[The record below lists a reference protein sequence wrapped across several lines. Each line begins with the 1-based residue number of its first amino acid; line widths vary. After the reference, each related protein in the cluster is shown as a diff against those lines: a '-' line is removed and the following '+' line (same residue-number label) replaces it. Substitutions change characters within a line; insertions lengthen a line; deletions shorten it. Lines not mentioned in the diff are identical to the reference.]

1 MGVRELRLKLN
12 AGLHAGVSALLLL
25 LPGLMMAG
33 STEISLGRFDGDPLS
48 LPIGWQIIQLEKHVA
63 PTQYRS
69 VYWDGVH
76 AIESQANRSMAL
88 LGRKVDVDLT
98 TTPILCWRWRVEDVL
113 KKADMKRRQ
122 GDDYA
127 ARVYLAFALPSE
139 ALSFTDKAAL
149 SVARALFGDRV
160 PDAAINYVWDNRHPI
175 DTRMPNAYT
184 DRAQMIVR
192 RTGSNEVGRWVT
204 ERVDVREDVIRAF
217 GSDKAKPILLA
228 IASDADNT
236 GEKVR
241 AGFADLHFVGKN
253 DACNF

>member
-1 MGVRELRLKLN
+1 MCCIFRANLR
-12 AGLHAGVSALLLL
+12 ASVSALLLCFPVL
-25 LPGLMMAG
+25 VLAG
-33 STEISLGRFDGDPLS
+33 VAEVSVGRFDTELAA
-48 LPIGWQIIQLEKHVA
+48 LPTAWQVIQLEKNVS
-63 PTQYRS
+63 PTQYRPL
-69 VYWDGVH
+69 YWDGVH
-76 AIESQANRSMAL
+76 AIEAQANRSMAL

-98 TTPILCWRWRVEDVL
+98 STPVLCWRWRTEDVL

-127 ARVYLAFALPSE
+127 ARVYIAFALPAD

-175 DTRMPNAYT
+175 DTRMSNAYT

-192 RTGSNEVGRWVT
+192 RAGHTDVGRWVT
-204 ERVDVREDVIRAF
+204 ERVDVRDDVIRAF
-217 GSDKAKPILLA
+217 GSDKARPILVA
-228 IASDADNT
+228 IASDTDNT

>member
-1 MGVRELRLKLN
+1 MCWMCRAKLCTSV
-12 AGLHAGVSALLLL
+12 AALLLYFPAL
-25 LPGLMMAG
+25 VMAG
-33 STEISLGRFDGDPLS
+33 VAEVSVGRFETDLTA
-48 LPIGWQIIQLEKHVA
+48 LPPAWQIIQLEKNVS
-63 PTQYRS
+63 PTQYRPL
-69 VYWDGVH
+69 YWDGVY

-98 TTPILCWRWRVEDVL
+98 ATPVLCWRWRAEDVL

-127 ARVYLAFALPSE
+127 ARVYIAFALPAD

-175 DTRMPNAYT
+175 DTRMFNAYT

-192 RTGSNEVGRWVT
+192 RTGNAEVGRWVT
-204 ERVDVREDVIRAF
+204 ERVDVRDDVIRAF
-217 GSDKAKPILLA
+217 GSDKARPILVA
-228 IASDADNT
+228 IASDTDNT

-253 DACNF
+253 DTCNF

>member
-1 MGVRELRLKLN
+1 MGVPLLDLRLHPWLR
-12 AGLHAGVSALLLL
+12 AGVSALLLVL
-25 LPGLMMAG
+25 SGLVVAG
-33 STEISLGRFDGDPLS
+33 STEVSLGRFDGEPPF
-48 LPIGWQIIQLEKHVA
+48 LPKGWQIIQLEKNVA

-69 VYWDGVH
+69 AYWDGVH
-76 AIESQANRSMAL
+76 AIESLANRSMAL

-139 ALSFTDKAAL
+139 ALSFADKAAL
-149 SVARALFGDRV
+149 SVARALFGDRL
-160 PDAAINYVWDNRHPI
+160 PDAAINYVWDNRHPV

-204 ERVDVREDVIRAF
+204 ERVDVRDDVMRAF
-217 GSDKAKPILLA
+217 GSDKARPILLA
-228 IASDADNT
+228 IASDTDNT

-241 AGFADLHFVGKN
+241 AGFADLHFVGKD

>member
-1 MGVRELRLKLN
+1 MGVRVLRLRLN
-12 AGLHAGVSALLLL
+12 AVLRSGVSAVLLI
-25 LPGLMMAG
+25 LPMLVTAG
-33 STEISLGRFDGDPLS
+33 STELSIGRFDADPLS
-48 LPIGWQIIQLEKHVA
+48 LPIGWQIIQLEKHVP

-69 VYWDGVH
+69 LYWDGVH
-76 AIESQANRSMAL
+76 AIEAQASRSMAL

-98 TTPILCWRWRVEDVL
+98 ATPILCWRWRVDDVL

-192 RTGSNEVGRWVT
+192 RTGSAEVGRWVT
-204 ERVDVREDVIRAF
+204 ERVDVRDDVIRAF
-217 GSDKAKPILLA
+217 GSDKARPILVA
-228 IASDADNT
+228 IASDTDNT
-236 GEKVR
+236 GERVR

>member
-1 MGVRELRLKLN
+1 LIWNTKVRS
-12 AGLHAGVSALLLL
+12 GLAASLLL
-25 LPGLMMAG
+25 LPWLVMAG
-33 STEISLGRFDGDPLS
+33 STEVSLGRFDGDPLS
-48 LPIGWQIIQLEKHVA
+48 LPIGWQIIQLEKNVT

-69 VYWDGVH
+69 MYWDGVH

-88 LGRKVDVDLT
+88 LGRKVEVDLT
-98 TTPILCWRWRVEDVL
+98 ATPMLCWRWRVEDVL

-127 ARVYLAFALPSE
+127 ARIYIAFALPSE

-160 PDAAINYVWDNRHPI
+160 PDAAINYVWDNRHPV

-184 DRAQMIVR
+184 DRAQMVVR
-192 RTGSNEVGRWVT
+192 RTGGNDVGRWVT
-204 ERVDVREDVIRAF
+204 ERVDVKDDVIRAF
-217 GSDKAKPILLA
+217 GSDKARPILVA
-228 IASDADNT
+228 IASDTDNT

>member
-1 MGVRELRLKLN
+1 MCLTFCASLRTC
-12 AGLHAGVSALLLL
+12 AFALLLCAPAL
-25 LPGLMMAG
+25 VMAG
-33 STEISLGRFDGDPLS
+33 STEVSIGRFDTDLTA
-48 LPIGWQIIQLEKHVA
+48 LPTAWQVFQLEKNVS
-63 PTQYRS
+63 PTQYRPL
-69 VYWDGVH
+69 YWDGVH

-88 LGRKVDVDLT
+88 LGRKVDVDLIA
-98 TTPILCWRWRVEDVL
+98 TPVLCWRWRAEDVL

-127 ARVYLAFALPSE
+127 ARVYIAFALPAD

-175 DTRMPNAYT
+175 DTRMFNAYT

-192 RTGSNEVGRWVT
+192 RTGNAEVGRWVT
-204 ERVDVREDVIRAF
+204 ERVDVRDDVIRAF
-217 GSDKAKPILLA
+217 GSDKARPILVA
-228 IASDADNT
+228 IASDTDNT

-241 AGFADLHFVGKN
+241 AGFADLHFVGKS

>member
-1 MGVRELRLKLN
+1 MCLTFCASLR
-12 AGLHAGVSALLLL
+12 ARVFALLLCSPAL
-25 LPGLMMAG
+25 VMAG
-33 STEISLGRFDGDPLS
+33 SAEVSIGRFDTDLTA
-48 LPIGWQIIQLEKHVA
+48 LPPAWQVIQLEKNVSQ
-63 PTQYRS
+63 TQYRPL
-69 VYWDGVH
+69 YWDGVH

-98 TTPILCWRWRVEDVL
+98 ATPVLCWRWRAEDVL

-127 ARVYLAFALPSE
+127 ARVYIAFALPAD

-160 PDAAINYVWDNRHPI
+160 PDAAINYVWDNRHPV
-175 DTRMPNAYT
+175 DTRMFNAYT

-192 RTGSNEVGRWVT
+192 RTGNAEVGRWVT
-204 ERVDVREDVIRAF
+204 ERVDVRDDVIRAF
-217 GSDKAKPILLA
+217 GSDKARPILVA
-228 IASDADNT
+228 IASDTDNT

>member
-1 MGVRELRLKLN
+1 MPFLILN
-12 AGLHAGVSALLLL
+12 AKSRTGLYALLLL
-25 LPGLMMAG
+25 LSGSVLAG
-33 STEISLGRFDGDPLS
+33 STEVTIGRFDSDSLS
-48 LPIGWQIIQLEKHVA
+48 LPIGWQIIQLEKNVT

-69 VYWDGVH
+69 LYWDGVN

-88 LGRKVDVDLT
+88 MARKVDVDLKV
-98 TTPILCWRWRVEDVL
+98 TPVLCWRWRIEDVL

-127 ARVYLAFALPSE
+127 ARVYIAFALPPE

-149 SVARALFGDRV
+149 SVARAFFGDRV
-160 PDAAINYVWDNRHPI
+160 PDAAVNYVWDNRYPV

-192 RTGSNEVGRWVT
+192 RTGNAEVGRWVT
-204 ERVDVREDVIRAF
+204 ERVDVRDDVVRTF
-217 GSDKAKPILLA
+217 GSDKAKPILVA
-228 IASDADNT
+228 IASDTDNT

>member
-1 MGVRELRLKLN
+1 MLRLIWNTKVRS
-12 AGLHAGVSALLLL
+12 GLAASLLL
-25 LPGLMMAG
+25 LPWLVMAG
-33 STEISLGRFDGDPLS
+33 STEVSLGRFDGDPLS
-48 LPIGWQIIQLEKHVA
+48 LPIGWQIIQLEKNVT

-69 VYWDGVH
+69 MYWDGVH

-88 LGRKVDVDLT
+88 LGRKVEVDLT
-98 TTPILCWRWRVEDVL
+98 ATPMLCWRWRVEDVL

-127 ARVYLAFALPSE
+127 ARIYIAFALPSE

-160 PDAAINYVWDNRHPI
+160 PDAAINYVWDNRHPV

-184 DRAQMIVR
+184 DRAQMVVR
-192 RTGSNEVGRWVT
+192 RTGGNDVGRWVT
-204 ERVDVREDVIRAF
+204 ERVDVKDDVIRAF
-217 GSDKAKPILLA
+217 GSDKARPILVA
-228 IASDADNT
+228 IASDTDNT